1 MNTKEDYIRKR
12 RRRQAQLR
20 SYLHTIVVVLAL
32 LAAGFGGGYLVG
44 QAQEDEPAPV
54 IEADAPPV
62 QEVALVAEEPAYT
75 AEELETLALV
85 IYQEAGA
92 DYCSDDTR
100 LMVGTVLLNRV
111 ADGRFPDTIQEVA
124 LQRAQYGLL
133 YWTGLEWPERAGTEV
148 EAHAVAR
155 AYDCAEQLLQGH
167 RALPSDVIY
176 QAEFIQ
182 GSEVVAHQDGFYFCK

>member
-1 MNTKEDYIRKR
+1 MNTKEDYMRKR

-54 IEADAPPV
+54 VEADAPPM
-62 QEVALVAEEPAYT
+62 QEVALIAEEPAYT

-155 AYDCAEQLLQGH
+155 AYTCAQRVLEGE
-167 RALPSDVIY
+167 RVLPEDVVFQSEY
-176 QAEFIQ
+176 IQ
-182 GSEVVAHQDGFYFCK
+182 GDEIVAQSDGFYFCR